1 METKEKK
8 TQSRKQ
14 RSKNGERDQKMMTF
28 RADWDVLNVLSQV
41 ENKGRFLNQLVK
53 DWARE
58 NRTKLDRGRDA
69 WEVNPA
75 EDEDP
80 MEYLQ

>member
-1 METKEKK
+1 
-8 TQSRKQ
+8 
-14 RSKNGERDQKMMTF
+14 MMSF
-28 RADWDVLNVLSQV
+28 RCDWDVLNVLSQV

-53 DWARE
+53 DWAR
-58 NRTKLDRGRDA
+58 RHRDRLDGDRDA

-80 MEYLQ
+80 MTWQT